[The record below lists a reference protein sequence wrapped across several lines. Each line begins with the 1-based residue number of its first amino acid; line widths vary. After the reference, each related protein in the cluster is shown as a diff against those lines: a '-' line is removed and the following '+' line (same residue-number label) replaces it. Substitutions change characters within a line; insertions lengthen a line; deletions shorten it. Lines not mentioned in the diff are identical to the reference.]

1 MNWFNYYGLIIMAI
15 IMIPNVIYAVKHKN
29 SDSGHQNKTAE
40 ILENIGRYG
49 CFAFMIFNIP
59 YTYIG
64 YWFSFGE
71 VFYITVNAVLLLGYC
86 ISWGMLWNKNGIVK
100 ALLLSIIPSIVFIV
114 SSIFIANIPLFV
126 FAVIFAV
133 THILISI
140 KRAKTENADEP
151 KIKKKTIISLTAV
164 LLSVVLAF
172 VGTLGGLLIYQQSNF
187 GKLKN
192 MSALDMIEYCCSN
205 KNTKI
210 SVALIENGEIT
221 IVFTVKT
228 AKKQTYTIMK
238 SVRLVKLL
246 SVHYVQKP

>member
-1 MNWFNYYGLIIMAI
+1 
-15 IMIPNVIYAVKHKN
+15 
-29 SDSGHQNKTAE
+29 
-40 ILENIGRYG
+40 
-49 CFAFMIFNIP
+49 
-59 YTYIG
+59 
-64 YWFSFGE
+64 
-71 VFYITVNAVLLLGYC
+71 
-86 ISWGMLWNKNGIVK
+86 MLWNKNGIVK